1 MQFYERLQ
9 ELMRKE
15 GLTKYRLARDLG
27 LTDAVVGRWANGV
40 ATPRGDNLEK
50 LANRFHV
57 SVDYLMGKSDSTSP
71 ELPHEEYREVIS
83 EDGVKVFLDASAKIS
98 EQDLKEVVEFLRFKQ
113 RGLGH

>member
-1 MQFYERLQ
+1 MQFKERLSS
-9 ELMRKE
+9 LMRKE
-15 GLTKYRLARDLG
+15 GLSNYRLARDIG
-27 LTDAVVGRWANGV
+27 TSSAVVGRWVKGT
-40 ATPRGDNLEK
+40 ATPSGKNLEAIAK
-50 LANRFHV
+50 RFDV